1 MPSFA
6 ILGLGRFGRML
17 AVTLARSGAE
27 VIACDRSEQA
37 VNIIKD
43 DVAVAAVLD
52 TTDPEALKAQGIDKV
67 DAAVVCI
74 GESFEANLLTT
85 VHLQAMGVPRIITR
99 YNEDVQRVI
108 LQRLGVSDVLSPE
121 DDAALH
127 LAQRLMAPEVMDY
140 LELGDDHGLV
150 KVVAPA
156 HFVGRSLTELALR
169 QKYAV
174 NLVAIKRKNGKAENV
189 FVPGAD
195 ERIKADDILMAAGL
209 HDDLEKLARA

>member
-1 MPSFA
+1 
-6 ILGLGRFGRML
+6 ML

-37 VNIIKD
+37 VNLIKD

-52 TTDPEALKAQGIDKV
+52 TTDPEALRAQGIDKV
-67 DAAVVCI
+67 DAAVVGI
-74 GESFEANLLTT
+74 GETFEANLLTT
-85 VHLQAMGVPRIITR
+85 VHLQALGVPRIIAR
-99 YNEDVQRVI
+99 YNEDVQRLI
-108 LQRLGVSDVLSPE
+108 LQRLGVHDVISPE
-121 DDAALH
+121 DEAAMH
-127 LAQRLMAPEVMDY
+127 LAQRLMAPQVMDY

-150 KVVAPA
+150 KLAAPA
-156 HFVGRSLTELALR
+156 HFVGRSLSELALR

-174 NLVAIKRKNGKAENV
+174 NLVAIKRQNGKRERV

-195 ERIKADDILMAAGL
+195 EKILAGDILMAAGL